1 MTTEAD
7 FPDPAESPD
16 PCAGFDAPGDCADA
30 AAELYGYLDGVLTDE
45 RRAKIAGHLDGCSGC
60 FGAYEFHAEL
70 KTVISMKC
78 QTEVP
83 EALRRRI
90 IASLSE
96 LTDLPD
102 PS

>member
-1 MTTEAD
+1 MTSEAD
-7 FPDPAESPD
+7 FPEPSDALD
-16 PCAGFDAPGDCADA
+16 PCAGFDAPGDCREA
-30 AAELYGYLDGVLTDE
+30 AAELYEYLDGVLTDE
-45 RRAKIAGHLDGCSGC
+45 RRAVIAGHLDGCSGC
-60 FGAYEFHAEL
+60 FHAFEFHAEL
-70 KTVISMKC
+70 KTVISAKC

-96 LTDLPD
+96 LADLPD